1 MWVSA
6 ALLWQSSNQPCATF
20 KVPIMSDGRY
30 DSRRFLA
37 QDLGTKN
44 ADVGQVSPV
53 DQSPLE
59 ILAAA

>member
-1 MWVSA
+1 
-6 ALLWQSSNQPCATF
+6 
-20 KVPIMSDGRY
+20 MSDGRY